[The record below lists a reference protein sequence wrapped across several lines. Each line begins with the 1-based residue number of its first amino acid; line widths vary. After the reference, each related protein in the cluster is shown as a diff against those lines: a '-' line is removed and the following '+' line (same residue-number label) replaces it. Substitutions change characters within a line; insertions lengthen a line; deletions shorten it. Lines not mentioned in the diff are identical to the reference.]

1 MAASL
6 LLLIVYVCFVSLGLP
21 DAVMGTAWPEVRRT
35 LSLPL
40 ESISV
45 IVMAFT
51 LCGALSGFT
60 SAPVIKRVGTG
71 RLAAISCAITG
82 LALLGYASAPDLT
95 WLVAM
100 AVMLGLGCGAVDAG
114 LNHFVAER
122 YQAKHMNWLHA
133 CWGVGAMFGPL
144 VLGAAI
150 EWGSWRI
157 GVLWIAAVQI
167 ALALVLFLSL
177 RLWSFAPAPIAH
189 HSAAQASELRE
200 SVPASPP
207 SRWALFCA
215 PASFFFYVAAESGV
229 GLWLASVLVEQRQF
243 SASLAALWVAVYFGA
258 IMLGRFFVGL
268 IADRWGNRRLVRAG
282 AVLAFCGVLLFF
294 QAPSM
299 AISLLALALIG
310 LGLAPIYPS
319 LMHEAS
325 RRFSA
330 DWAQRVIGWQAGTA
344 YLGMAT
350 CPPMMAGL
358 VAAYGLGA
366 VFPVIALFLLLLWCS
381 TEILNSLT

>member
-1 MAASL
+1 VAASL
-6 LLLIVYVCFVSLGLP
+6 LLLIVYVCFVSIGLP

-40 ESISV
+40 ESVSV

-60 SAPVIKRVGTG
+60 SAPVIKRWGTG
-71 RLAAISCAITG
+71 RLAAVSCALTG
-82 LALLGYASAPDLT
+82 LALLGYASAPHLPS
-95 WLVAM
+95 LVAM
-100 AVMLGLGCGAVDAG
+100 AVLLGLGCGAVDAG

-133 CWGVGAMFGPL
+133 CWGVGAMVGPL
-144 VLGAAI
+144 ILGAAI
-150 EWGSWRI
+150 EWGNWRT
-157 GVLWIAAVQI
+157 GVLWIGAVQI

-177 RLWSFAPAPIAH
+177 RLWSFAPAPTAH
-189 HSAAQASELRE
+189 RPAEQASELLP
-200 SVPASPP
+200 SISASPP

-215 PASFFFYVAAESGV
+215 PVSFFFYVAAESGV

-268 IADRWGNRRLVRAG
+268 IADHWGNRRLVRAG
-282 AVLAFCGVLLFF
+282 AALAFCGVLLFL

-299 AISLLALALIG
+299 TISLLALAMIG

-330 DWAQRVIGWQAGTA
+330 DWARRVIGWQAGTA

-350 CPPMMAGL
+350 CPPLMAGL
-358 VAAYGLGA
+358 VAAYGLGV
-366 VFPVIALFLLLLWCS
+366 VFPAIALLLLLLWCS